1 MAVWLVRRILLTIA
15 SVWVMT
21 VLVFVGIAVIGN
33 PVDVFIPPDASAV
46 DRDQLIADLGLNRP
60 LYVQYWYFLSGL
72 LRGDLGRS
80 FVFNES
86 ALPLILSRM
95 PATLELAISAVFLS
109 IAIGLP
115 LGIVAGLRPKAP
127 LSRMIMVGSVFGFSL
142 PTFWV
147 GLMLILVFS
156 VYLGWLP
163 ATGRGETVS
172 VLGIEWSFLTL
183 DGLKHL
189 LMPALNLA
197 LFNVA
202 VILRLTRAGVREI
215 LPMDYIRFARAK
227 GLSPRRIVGVHVLK
241 NILIPVVTVAGIEFG
256 TTVAFAV
263 VTETIFGW
271 PGMGKLIIESI
282 NLLDRPV
289 IVAYLMVTVV
299 IIAVTNSIV
308 DILYTLLDPRV
319 RLDNQR

>member
-1 MAVWLVRRILLTIA
+1 MAVWLVRRLLLTAA

-21 VLVFVGIAVIGN
+21 LLVFAGIAIIGN
-33 PVDVFIPPDASAV
+33 PVDVFIPPDASAL
-46 DRDQLIADLGLNRP
+46 DRDQLIADLGLDQP

-80 FVFNES
+80 FVFNEG

-95 PATLELAISAVFLS
+95 PATLELAVCAVFLS
-109 IAIGLP
+109 IAIGVP
-115 LGIVAGLRPKAP
+115 LGIVAGLKPKARI
-127 LSRMIMVGSVFGFSL
+127 SRIIMVGSVFGFSL

-147 GLMLILVFS
+147 GLMLILIFS

-163 ATGRGETVS
+163 ATGRGATVS

-183 DGLKHL
+183 DGLKNL
-189 LMPALNLA
+189 FLPALNLS
-197 LFNVA
+197 LFNVS

-227 GLSPRRIVGVHVLK
+227 GLAPRRIVGVHVLK

-263 VTETIFGW
+263 GW
-271 PGMGKLIIESI
+271 E
-282 NLLDRPV
+282 N
-289 IVAYLMVTVV
+289 
-299 IIAVTNSIV
+299 
-308 DILYTLLDPRV
+308 
-319 RLDNQR
+319 

>member
-15 SVWVMT
+15 SVWIMT
-21 VLVFVGIAVIGN
+21 VLVFVGISVIGN
-33 PVDVFIPPDASAV
+33 PVDVFIPPDALAA
-46 DRDQLIADLGLNRP
+46 DRDQLIADLGLNQP

-163 ATGRGETVS
+163 ATGRGQTVS
-172 VLGIEWSFLTL
+172 VLPAWSS
-183 DGLKHL
+183 DGT
-189 LMPALNLA
+189 P
-197 LFNVA
+197 
-202 VILRLTRAGVREI
+202 
-215 LPMDYIRFARAK
+215 
-227 GLSPRRIVGVHVLK
+227 HV
-241 NILIPVVTVAGIEFG
+241 
-256 TTVAFAV
+256 
-263 VTETIFGW
+263 
-271 PGMGKLIIESI
+271 
-282 NLLDRPV
+282 
-289 IVAYLMVTVV
+289 
-299 IIAVTNSIV
+299 
-308 DILYTLLDPRV
+308 
-319 RLDNQR
+319 

>member
-1 MAVWLVRRILLTIA
+1 MAVWLVRRVLLTAA

-21 VLVFVGIAVIGN
+21 LLVFAGIAIIGN
-33 PVDVFIPPDASAV
+33 PVDVFIPPDASAA
-46 DRDQLIADLGLNRP
+46 DRDQLIADLGLNQP

-80 FVFNES
+80 FVFNEG

-95 PATLELAISAVFLS
+95 PATLELAVCAVFLS
-109 IAIGLP
+109 IAIGVP
-115 LGIVAGLRPKAP
+115 LGIVAGLKPKARI
-127 LSRMIMVGSVFGFSL
+127 SRLIMVGSVFGFSL

-147 GLMLILVFS
+147 GLMLILIFS

-163 ATGRGETVS
+163 ATGRGQTVS
-172 VLGIEWSFLTL
+172 VLGIEWSFLTF

-189 LMPALNLA
+189 FLPALNLS
-197 LFNVA
+197 LFNVS

-227 GLSPRRIVGVHVLK
+227 GLAPRRIVGVHVLK

-299 IIAVTNSIV
+299 IIAVTNGVV

-319 RLDNQR
+319 RLDSQR